1 MATATVTLPVASS
14 ARSTRTIKVEIKRQS
29 NPDAPATTEK
39 FEIPYRPNLNITS
52 LLLEIALN
60 PVDVSG
66 KATTPITYDSNC
78 LEEICGSCAMLI
90 NGKARM
96 ACSALVDKLMGP
108 DMAQTIT
115 LAPLSKFPVIRDLA
129 VDRSVLFEN
138 LKAVKAW
145 VPIDGSYDLGPGPKQ
160 APQIQEQRYPL
171 SNCISCTI
179 CMEVCPQFND
189 ATGFVGAAT
198 IAQAKLFNLDPGGAV
213 LKEER
218 LRALAGDG
226 GIQECGFAQNCVQ
239 ACPKQLPLTEAI
251 SDMGRD
257 VFVQQVKDLFAR

>member
-1 MATATVTLPVASS
+1 MPPS
-14 ARSTRTIKVEIKRQS
+14 TIKVEIKRQS

-39 FEIPYRPNLNITS
+39 FEIPYRPGMNITS
-52 LLLEIALN
+52 LLGEIALN

-66 KATTPITYDSNC
+66 RSTTPITYDSNC
-78 LEEICGSCAMLI
+78 LEEICGSCAMLV

-96 ACSALVDKLMGP
+96 ACSALVDKLEQP
-108 DMAQTIT
+108 IT
-115 LAPLSKFPVIRDLA
+115 LAPLSKFPVVRDLA

-138 LKAVKAW
+138 LKKVKAW
-145 VPIDGSYDLGPGPKQ
+145 VPIDGSYDLGAGPRQ

>member
-1 MATATVTLPVASS
+1 MPS
-14 ARSTRTIKVEIKRQS
+14 TIKVEIKRQS
-29 NPDAPATTEK
+29 TPDAPATTEK
-39 FEIPYRPNLNITS
+39 FEVPYRPNMNITS
-52 LLLEIALN
+52 LLGEIALN
-60 PVDVSG
+60 PVDVAG
-66 KATTPITYDSNC
+66 KPTTPVTYDSNC

-96 ACSALVDKLMGP
+96 ACSALVDKLEQP
-108 DMAQTIT
+108 IT
-115 LAPLSKFPVIRDLA
+115 LAPLSKFA

-138 LKAVKAW
+138 LKKVKAW
-145 VPIDGSYDLGPGPKQ
+145 VPIDGSYDLGAGPRQ

-189 ATGFVGAAT
+189 VTNFVGAAT
-198 IAQAKLFNLDPGGAV
+198 IAQARLFNMDPSGAV

-226 GIQECGFAQNCVQ
+226 GIQECRFAQNCVQ

-251 SDMGRD
+251 SDTGRD
-257 VFVQQVKDLFAR
+257 VFVQQVKDFFTR